1 MLFRSVATCIVGV
14 LFTQGALA
22 ALTPARL
29 VTSIEAVTAASKDAN
44 TALVSISTS
53 TKVADVKTS
62 GKKLVAA
69 FTTIVQSVTADVAA
83 INVTP
88 AFADDAADT
97 VVNALTDFVLVHQIL
112 LSTVIGKH
120 SIFAQFAVTTPI
132 TAILRALEA
141 QVDALAFG
149 LINLIPTRKPDVQE
163 SRKSLDASLT
173 IAISTYREVCIPSP
187 FYPSKGPTCVSV

>member
-62 GKKLVAA
+62 GKVLSRLYSK
-69 FTTIVQSVTADVAA
+69 SVY
-83 INVTP
+83 
-88 AFADDAADT
+88 
-97 VVNALTDFVLVHQIL
+97 
-112 LSTVIGKH
+112 SY
-120 SIFAQFAVTTPI
+120 
-132 TAILRALEA
+132 
-141 QVDALAFG
+141 
-149 LINLIPTRKPDVQE
+149 
-163 SRKSLDASLT
+163 LT
-173 IAISTYREVCIPSP
+173 ISLSLQIETCGCIHDNCT
-187 FYPSKGPTCVSV
+187 KCHC